1 MGRMARVVVTGM
13 TGVLLVML
21 VCCPVG
27 AQTAPGPVSGAPAA
41 PPVAPLVPAL
51 DPSAAQ
57 RQYERARKSPA
68 LALTLEAICPI
79 AGAGTI
85 YTGTE
90 GDKAG
95 FLAVLSALTA
105 GAGVGA
111 ALWFIHL
118 DGEHA
123 GGVSRAT
130 LDAEQGA
137 ALTVLATAGLVY
149 LVARVSGLS
158 LASDAT
164 EAFNEELLRR
174 LAVHPNP

>member
-1 MGRMARVVVTGM
+1 MVRVVVTG
-13 TGVLLVML
+13 VLLVVL
-21 VCCPVG
+21 AGRPVG
-27 AQTAPGPVSGAPAA
+27 AQAAPGPVSGSPAS
-41 PPVAPLVPAL
+41 PPVPAL

-105 GAGVGA
+105 GAVVGS
-111 ALWFIHL
+111 ALWFVHL
-118 DGEHA
+118 DGEQA

-164 EAFNEELLRR
+164 DAFNEDLLRR